1 MPCGDGT
8 GPFTFGRKMRP
19 KLSGWAQKVVSDKK
33 LCKAKAAASTR
44 LLVLT
49 LATHTSVPGQLGPGV
64 TLDSLAV
71 GCPAGAGELQ
81 RLVDQLAAADW
92 LTEAAVINAHLTG
105 RVTERV
111 LPLTCPLTL
120 WVASEALRG
129 LTWGHAGVV
138 SRSARC
144 GDQAFVSNDY
154 GHWDR
159 GRWSPSSGRVALVI
173 EGGAL
178 APVERKISEHDGRCC
193 D

>member
-1 MPCGDGT
+1 
-8 GPFTFGRKMRP
+8 MRP